1 MGLMQSAGGM
11 GRFLGPVLG
20 YSLVEF
26 DGTNAYG
33 YWAFIASAGLLALD
47 CLLLCAL
54 RVPAPP
60 VEEAA

>member
-1 MGLMQSAGGM
+1 
-11 GRFLGPVLG
+11 VLG

-54 RVPAPP
+54 RVPSPP
-60 VEEAA
+60 VEEAV